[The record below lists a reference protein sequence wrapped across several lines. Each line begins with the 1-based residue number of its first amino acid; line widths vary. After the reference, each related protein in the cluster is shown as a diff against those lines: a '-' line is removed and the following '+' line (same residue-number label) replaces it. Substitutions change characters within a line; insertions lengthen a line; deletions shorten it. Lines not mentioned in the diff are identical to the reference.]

1 MIEVSSLSSP
11 EITEALLSGGI
22 GVVRTDTLYG
32 IIARAEDERAVE
44 RVYALKHRNPQK
56 SPIVLISDVSQMY
69 DSFPASYQPIIGERW
84 PAKTTMIFPSIEAP
98 LWLRRDNGSVA
109 YRLPHH
115 AELRALIEK
124 TGPLIAPSANPEG
137 LTPAMTIAEAKAYF
151 GDAVDF
157 YVDGG
162 TVTDD
167 SPSRIIRFADNG
179 DVEELR

>member
-1 MIEVSSLSSP
+1 MIEVPSLSHP
-11 EITEALLSGGI
+11 EVTDILRSGGI

-32 IIARAEDERAVE
+32 IVARADDEQAVE

-56 SPIVLISDVSQMY
+56 SPIVLISDASQMY
-69 DSFPASYQPIIGERW
+69 DGFPTDYQAIIGERW
-84 PAKTTMIFPSIEAP
+84 PAKTTMIFPSTQAP

-115 AELRALIEK
+115 EELKALIEK

-167 SPSRIIRFADNG
+167 SPSRIIRFAENG